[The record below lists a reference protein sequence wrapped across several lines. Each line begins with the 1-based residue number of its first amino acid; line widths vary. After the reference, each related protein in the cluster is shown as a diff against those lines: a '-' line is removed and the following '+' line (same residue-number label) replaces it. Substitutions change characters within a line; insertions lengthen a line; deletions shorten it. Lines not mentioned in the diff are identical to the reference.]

1 MTPEEEKKIIADAE
15 ELLKS
20 CRELDEELK
29 YIDEGIDFLINEWKT
44 NKRYFRDTPGRVTT
58 EDLIKTVFH
67 FAWGSRG
74 NYDHMKNKE
83 SDDICNG

>member
-1 MTPEEEKKIIADAE
+1 MTPEEEKKIIAETE

-29 YIDEGIDFLINEWKT
+29 YRDKGIDFLINEWKT

-67 FAWGSRG
+67 FAWGSIG
-74 NYDHMKNKE
+74 NYDHMKNKG
-83 SDDICNG
+83 SDDIC

>member
-29 YIDEGIDFLINEWKT
+29 CINKEIDFLINEWKT
-44 NKRYFRDTPGRVTT
+44 NKRYFRDIPGHVTT

-67 FAWGSRG
+67 FA
-74 NYDHMKNKE
+74 
-83 SDDICNG
+83 